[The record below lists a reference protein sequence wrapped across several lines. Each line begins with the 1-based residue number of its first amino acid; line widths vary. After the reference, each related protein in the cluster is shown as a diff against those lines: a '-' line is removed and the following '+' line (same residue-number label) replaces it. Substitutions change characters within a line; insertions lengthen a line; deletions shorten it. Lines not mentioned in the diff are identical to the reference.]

1 MTMQEFKLDIRVY
14 EFAEGGFVVTE
25 VDANGE
31 HSSPRAVT
39 TMTEVS
45 DEIRRKVT
53 RWNQETM
60 RLRAAEMEDQGGNV
74 VSPRKWWRAVK

>member
-1 MTMQEFKLDIRVY
+1 MTQEFKLDIRVY

-25 VDANGE
+25 IDATGE
-31 HSSPRAVT
+31 HANPRAVT

-60 RLRAAEMEDQGGNV
+60 RYYGANARRN
-74 VSPRKWWRAVK
+74 RKNFNHMMGVDRM

>member
-1 MTMQEFKLDIRVY
+1 MMQEFKLDIRVY
-14 EFAEGGFVVTE
+14 EFSEGGFVVTE
-25 VDANGE
+25 LDATGE
-31 HSSPRAVT
+31 HANPRAVST
-39 TMTEVS
+39 LTEVS

-60 RLRAAEMEDQGGNV
+60 RLRAAELEDQSDNV